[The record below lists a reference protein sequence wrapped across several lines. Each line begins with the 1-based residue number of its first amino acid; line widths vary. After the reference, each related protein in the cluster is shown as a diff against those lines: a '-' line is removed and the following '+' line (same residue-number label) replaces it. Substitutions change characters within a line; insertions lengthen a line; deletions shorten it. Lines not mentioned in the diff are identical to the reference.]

1 MIVLDSVEGK
11 SRPRKG
17 DTMDVRR
24 RSTAVLAVGVV
35 TLGLLGC
42 GGSGRQVA
50 SRGAGRAVSTS
61 VAGRA
66 RDLEEALRSATRAA
80 RESARRA
87 ARRQEAYATF
97 GEPASRIEYTMIVR
111 ELRTYYGLLADERF
125 GRACSLLSR
134 SALVGIAKAA
144 DNSSDASERGCAKRL
159 AQIFAMTVPVRHGR
173 PEFRVVS
180 VKEVRVKRSGGYV
193 VFTTIA
199 IPVEGQAL
207 SVVREGGR
215 WRVTSPIAVPL
226 A

>member
-1 MIVLDSVEGK
+1 
-11 SRPRKG
+11 
-17 DTMDVRR
+17 MDVRR

-42 GGSGRQVA
+42 GGSSRQAA
-50 SRGAGRAVSTS
+50 SRGADRARSTS
-61 VAGRA
+61 VAGHG
-66 RDLEEALRSATRAA
+66 DLEEALRSATRAVQ
-80 RESARRA
+80 ESTRHA

-97 GEPASRIEYTMIVR
+97 GEPASRTEYTMIVS
-111 ELRTYYGLLADERF
+111 ELRMYYGLLADERF
-125 GRACSLLSR
+125 ERACSLLSR
-134 SALVGIAKAA
+134 GALVEIAKVAG
-144 DNSSDASERGCAKRL
+144 NSGDASERGCAKRL

-180 VKEVRVKRSGGYV
+180 AKEVRVKGSEGYV

-215 WRVTSPIAVPL
+215 WRVASPIAVPL